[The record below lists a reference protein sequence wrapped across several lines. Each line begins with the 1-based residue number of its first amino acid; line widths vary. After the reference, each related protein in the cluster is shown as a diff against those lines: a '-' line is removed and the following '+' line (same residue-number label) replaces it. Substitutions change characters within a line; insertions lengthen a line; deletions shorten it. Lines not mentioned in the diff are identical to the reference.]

1 MCTGRPW
8 RPVIYQGGI
17 AMRAALDFVYRAAG
31 GLAAAFIV
39 AIVAIVFAQVCL
51 NLADKIS
58 VAMTGQGVGLTIPSY
73 SDFTGFFLAGSS
85 FLALA
90 YALRAG
96 GHIRVSLLTNK
107 MPAAMARL
115 SEIAVICLALVMSG
129 YASWYMGLLV
139 LESHEFGDRSSGMVS
154 VPLWIP
160 QLPVAFGLIILT
172 IALADEL
179 ICVLRGA
186 EPSWQ
191 GKGENLLNE

>member
-1 MCTGRPW
+1 
-8 RPVIYQGGI
+8 
-17 AMRAALDFVYRAAG
+17 MRAALDFVYRAAG
-31 GLAAAFIV
+31 GLAAVFIV

-115 SEIAVICLALVMSG
+115 SEIAVICLALVMAG

-160 QLPVAFGLIILT
+160 QLPVAFGFFF
-172 IALADEL
+172 
-179 ICVLRGA
+179 
-186 EPSWQ
+186 WW
-191 GKGENLLNE
+191 N